1 MVALQFM
8 RRRGVAARKLGN
20 PVAKKL

>member
-8 RRRGVAARKLGN
+8 RRRGVAARKLAN